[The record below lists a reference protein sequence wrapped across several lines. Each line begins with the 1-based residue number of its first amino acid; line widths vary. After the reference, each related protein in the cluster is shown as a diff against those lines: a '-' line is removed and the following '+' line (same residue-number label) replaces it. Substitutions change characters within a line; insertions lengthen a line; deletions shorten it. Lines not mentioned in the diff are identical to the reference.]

1 MTRLLAALLVTVVR
15 LALVWVRSVVAAVI
29 VVVVGGG
36 CGVVVAAA
44 IVAVVVAVVRAIGG
58 VSVDSG
64 NGGVVGVVRTVV
76 VV

>member
-15 LALVWVRSVVAAVI
+15 LALVWVRSVVAAV

-36 CGVVVAAA
+36 CGVVVSAA

>member
-15 LALVWVRSVVAAVI
+15 LALVWVRSVVAAVV

-36 CGVVVAAA
+36 GVVVAAA
-44 IVAVVVAVVRAIGG
+44 IVVAVAVVRAIGG

>member
-15 LALVWVRSVVAAVI
+15 LALLWVRSVVAAV

-44 IVAVVVAVVRAIGG
+44 IVAAVVAVVRAIGG

-64 NGGVVGVVRTVV
+64 NGGVVGVGGTVV

>member
-15 LALVWVRSVVAAVI
+15 LALVWVRSVVAAV
-29 VVVVGGG
+29 VVVVGG
-36 CGVVVAAA
+36 CGGVVVVAAA

-64 NGGVVGVVRTVV
+64 NGGVVGVGGTVV